1 MKQKKK
7 EPAEKLLSLTPDR
20 ETALEREGFISA
32 LYRPEHD
39 RYTGKVLI
47 MVGGSDGSYAL
58 TKLIAEQFVKRGL
71 SVLALAYWNH
81 EGLSEKVQKL
91 PLEIIEHAAIWLREQ
106 GFQQIGMWGISL
118 GAEYALLCGCYLPEL
133 ITCVVGVSPINVC
146 SQAFQKKTSYVR
158 KTKLLEGSAFSFRGK
173 DIPYTRIHYDK
184 MKIFADSV
192 RTRGLCLRSWY
203 EGVVEN
209 ASEEAHIPI
218 ETINGPIL
226 LLAADH
232 DEMWQAKEASDAME
246 ARVREKGFAHRFTY
260 YHYPYASHFLLPYH
274 LYTKD
279 AFAIERKYPK
289 ECWASN
295 LDSFEKTLT
304 FLQEW

>member
-1 MKQKKK
+1 MKQRKK
-7 EPAEKLLSLTPDR
+7 EAAEKLLSLVPRMETTR
-20 ETALEREGFISA
+20 EQEGFISA
-32 LYRPEHD
+32 LYQPAQD
-39 RYTGKVLI
+39 RYQGKVLI
-47 MVGGSDGSYAL
+47 MVGGSDGSYSL
-58 TKLIAEQFVKRGL
+58 TKLIAEQFVGRGL
-71 SVLALAYWNH
+71 SVLALAYWNY
-81 EGLSEKVQKL
+81 EGLSKTVQRL
-91 PLEIIEHAAIWLREQ
+91 PLEIVERAAVWLKEQ
-106 GFQQIGMWGISL
+106 GYQKIGMWGISL
-118 GAEYALLCGCYLPEL
+118 GAEYALLCGCYLPEH

-146 SQAFQKKTSYVR
+146 GQAFQKKTAYVR
-158 KTKLLEGSAFSFRGK
+158 KTKMLDGSGFSFRGR
-173 DIPYTRIHYDK
+173 DIPYTKIHYSK
-184 MKIFADSV
+184 RKIFMDSV

-209 ASEEAHIPI
+209 APEEARLPI
-218 ETINGPIL
+218 ETIRGPIL

-246 ARVREKGFAHRFTY
+246 ARLREKGFGYRFAY

-274 LYTKD
+274 LYSKD
-279 AFAIERKYPK
+279 IFWIERKYPK